1 MNWFIFAL
9 LSPVFWALTSIFD
22 KFLISKV
29 LYKTYFFPI
38 WIASFGLPLCIF
50 IFIFFNPMFVFPYS
64 IIAAFE
70 GVLWMLYYY
79 IFAKTLSNEEVSRT
93 MSLIFIYPIFVTILA
108 GIFLKEVFDISKYLG
123 IGLLVISGLL
133 LSYKKVG
140 KKIGIIKSLKLIL
153 MLVFLLSCIEVI
165 DKFLVGKI
173 GYWPL
178 YFWTTAGL
186 FLTVI
191 PILFI
196 KKIRTNFI
204 NSFKKT
210 GKVGFLALI
219 ASEIFAISGSISY
232 YIAIYLTHVSV
243 VAAIGSLQ
251 PLFVLICAIFLSIFV
266 PKFLKENLNRR
277 NILIKSVAVL
287 FVLIGAWLL
296 V

>member
-1 MNWFIFAL
+1 MNWLIFAL

-50 IFIFFNPMFVFPYS
+50 IFIFFNPPFIFPYS

-70 GVLWMLYYY
+70 GILWMSYYY

-108 GIFLKEVFDISKYLG
+108 GIFLKEVFGISKYIG
-123 IGLLVISGLL
+123 IGLLVMSGLL
-133 LSYKKVG
+133 LSYKKEG

-153 MLVFLLSCIEVI
+153 MLILIFSCIDVI

-196 KKIRTNFI
+196 KKIRTNFV

-210 GKVGFLALI
+210 GKKGFLALI
-219 ASEIFAISGSISY
+219 TSEIFAISGSISY
-232 YIAIYLTHVSV
+232 YIAISLTHVSV

-251 PLFVLICAIFLSIFV
+251 PLFVLICTIFLSAFV